1 MRIDEPR
8 WHPGTQTQF
17 NGKTIAAL
25 SSLGLLTALAQ
36 ADANE
41 IEPAEPETFVRVV
54 ASERYKAARVHRFA
68 LGGGYRD
75 LWEAEVELPVLN
87 LATEGG
93 GLVPTGRFGGLQT
106 AVVGFK
112 GSDGRAYSFRGTD
125 KDPSAVLHSLL
136 QDTVIQTIVQDQM
149 AAQHPGGPVA
159 AAVISEASGVLTI
172 KKRLVVMPD
181 DPALGEFREEFAGM
195 VVIFFEFPLAAS
207 DAGPGFQGATE
218 IIGHEELYE
227 RLARSQQDQ
236 VAVEAFPE
244 PGPGGLLVVT
254 ILIGRAEKGPS
265 FSYAPVERY

>member
-1 MRIDEPR
+1 MNVKAIMVLSTV
-8 WHPGTQTQF
+8 GTL
-17 NGKTIAAL
+17 AAL
-25 SSLGLLTALAQ
+25 APAHATQ
-36 ADANE
+36 P
-41 IEPAEPETFVRVV
+41 EPSERDGFVRVA
-54 ASERYKAARVHRFA
+54 ASERYRAARVHRFA

-75 LWEAEVELPVLN
+75 LWEAKVELPMLN

-106 AVVGFK
+106 AVLGFK
-112 GSDGRAYSFRGTD
+112 GNDGRAYSFRGTD

-136 QDTVIQTIVQDQM
+136 KDTVIQTIVQDQM
-149 AAQHPGGPVA
+149 AAQHPGGPIS

-172 KKRLVVMPD
+172 KKRLVVLPD
-181 DPALGEFREEFAGM
+181 DPALGDFREEFAGM
-195 VVIFFEFPLAAS
+195 VGIFFEFPLPAS
-207 DAGPGFQGATE
+207 DAGPGFRSATE